1 MPKKLI
7 YISLK
12 SLCCFLLFA
21 AGACAQK
28 VHTGSRAN
36 DTTPAKEFKKE
47 QVRET
52 TPTRQAPEAEETISE
67 SSSDI
72 KPRLDSLVT
81 VIAEKNK
88 EVKYAVGYRITV
100 FNGNDR
106 AEYDRTKKRIKEL
119 LPDIRIYDSF
129 SNPTYRIKVGDF
141 TEKTDALSP
150 YLTLKKEFPAAR
162 LIRDRVNL
170 VK

>member
-1 MPKKLI
+1 MPRKSF
-7 YISLK
+7 YIVLK
-12 SLCCFLLFA
+12 SLFCFLLFA
-21 AGACAQK
+21 ASACAQK
-28 VHTGSRAN
+28 VQPGSRAS
-36 DTTPAKEFKKE
+36 DTTPVKEPRKE
-47 QVRET
+47 QVKENV
-52 TPTRQAPEAEETISE
+52 PRQAPEDKELLSD
-67 SSSDI
+67 SSSNI
-72 KPRLDSLVT
+72 KPRLDSLIS
-81 VIAEKNK
+81 VIAEKNR

-106 AEYDRTKKRIKEL
+106 AEYDRTKKKIREL

-150 YLTLKKEFPAAR
+150 YLTLKKDFPAAR